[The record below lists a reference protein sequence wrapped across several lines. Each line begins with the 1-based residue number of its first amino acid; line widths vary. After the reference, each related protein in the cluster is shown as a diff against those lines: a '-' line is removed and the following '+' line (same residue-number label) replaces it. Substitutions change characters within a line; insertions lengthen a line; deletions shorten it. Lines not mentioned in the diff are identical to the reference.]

1 MLPPAELLP
10 GDVTSRSNDA
20 ELVVRMSGEIDLC
33 FQPQLTA
40 LTARITAYGG
50 CVAVDLAD
58 LTFGDGTVAAF
69 VAETLSRGAVTVHA
83 PTRLGRELLRL
94 YGVNVALTKS

>member
-40 LTARITAYGG
+40 LTHASRRTA
-50 CVAVDLAD
+50 
-58 LTFGDGTVAAF
+58 
-69 VAETLSRGAVTVHA
+69 GAWSLIW
-83 PTRLGRELLRL
+83 PT
-94 YGVNVALTKS
+94 